1 MLRGL
6 ALRQTFIVANILL
19 ILALGVLV
27 AATLREFLATPPDI
41 GSVSSP
47 LVRGAS
53 EDEDLGGVQPR
64 DNYDLI
70 VSSRL
75 FGSAARYDPRRKPAT
90 ETSPPVEPPP
100 SEVTEETKLPLK
112 LFGTSVSGVGDLFAV
127 AIIEVRQ
134 GGTRTKAFYLGQEIM
149 SNVFLKE
156 VRRKEVVID
165 NRRNRRMENLTLD
178 RSEAN
183 PQGSSSPRAFS
194 AGRPVAA
201 RVGTR
206 PQMITLDRADIT
218 KRMEEEY
225 ARLAS
230 TIDIKVVKDDQGR
243 IQGVTTDNI
252 ESIELAAELGFKNGD
267 ILTSINNEP
276 VDSQEKGAQIIQK
289 YRNASIFRI
298 GILRDGQPLYINY
311 RVR

>member
-1 MLRGL
+1 M
-6 ALRQTFIVANILL
+6 
-19 ILALGVLV
+19 
-27 AATLREFLATPPDI
+27 
-41 GSVSSP
+41 
-47 LVRGAS
+47 
-53 EDEDLGGVQPR
+53 
-64 DNYDLI
+64 
-70 VSSRL
+70 

-90 ETSPPVEPPP
+90 ETPPPKPPP
-100 SEVTEETKLPLK
+100 SEVTEETKLKLK

-178 RSEAN
+178 RSQAN
-183 PQGSSSPRAFS
+183 PKTSSSPRAFS
-194 AGRPVAA
+194 AGRPGAA